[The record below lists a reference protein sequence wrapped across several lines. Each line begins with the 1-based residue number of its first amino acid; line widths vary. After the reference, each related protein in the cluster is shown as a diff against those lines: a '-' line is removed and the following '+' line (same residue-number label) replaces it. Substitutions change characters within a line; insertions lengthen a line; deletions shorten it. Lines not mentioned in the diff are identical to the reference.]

1 MADMTPRKSIV
12 ALSARTKFHKIASN
26 NRRWCVF
33 QQPVRAAGAALA
45 RIGRHRSSRTLSLGP
60 VPVAAS
66 PFTQYPN
73 VARLAASQA
82 YRLRVGDW
90 RVIYELDRKTST
102 MHVVVIAPRGRAY
115 R

>member
-1 MADMTPRKSIV
+1 MFKITYSRQAIKGMMRLQP
-12 ALSARTKFHKIASN
+12 ARRQAVIK
-26 NRRWCVF
+26 
-33 QQPVRAAGAALA
+33 
-45 RIGRHRSSRTLSLGP
+45 RINAI
-60 VPVAAS
+60 AAS

-90 RVIYELDRKTST
+90 RVIYEVDRKTKV
-102 MHVVVIAPRGRAY
+102 MHVVIIAPRGRAY

>member
-1 MADMTPRKSIV
+1 MR
-12 ALSARTKFHKIASN
+12 L
-26 NRRWCVF
+26 
-33 QQPVRAAGAALA
+33 QQAKRQAIINAINA
-45 RIGRHRSSRTLSLGP
+45 I
-60 VPVAAS
+60 AAS
-66 PFTQYPN
+66 PFAKHPN

-90 RVIYELDRKTST
+90 RAIYELDRKTKV